1 MKTQNPLV
9 NKDTLRVLKKSLS
22 EKLKIT
28 NPMALPR
35 VEKVVVFSGV
45 GKAKVEKE
53 LFEQVKG
60 DLAKIT
66 GQRPV
71 ASRAKKSIAAFK
83 VREGDVIGL
92 KVTLRGK
99 RRDDFLE
106 KLAKIVLPTQ
116 RDFKGISEKNLDK
129 DNNLNLGFRE
139 DIVFPEVRHEHTA
152 KVFGLQVSV
161 RIKAKDKEQA
171 KALLEALGFPF
182 KKGE

>member
-1 MKTQNPLV
+1 MKTQNQLV
-9 NKDTLRVLKKSLS
+9 NKASLS
-22 EKLKIT
+22 EELKIA
-28 NPMALPR
+28 NPMALPK
-35 VEKVVVFSGV
+35 VEKVVVFSGI

-53 LFEQVKG
+53 LFEQTRE

-66 GQRPV
+66 GQLPV
-71 ASRAKKSIAAFK
+71 VSRAKKSIASFK
-83 VREGDVIGL
+83 VREGDIIGL

-106 KLAKIVLPTQ
+106 KLVKIVLPTQ

-139 DIVFPEVRHEHTA
+139 DIVFPEVRHEHMA
-152 KVFGLQVSV
+152 KIFGLQVTI
-161 RIKAKDKEQA
+161 RIKAKNREQA
-171 KALLEALGFPF
+171 KALLKVIGFPF

>member
-1 MKTQNPLV
+1 MKAQNPLV
-9 NKDTLRVLKKSLS
+9 SKISLS
-22 EKLKIT
+22 EQLNIT
-28 NPMALPR
+28 NPMALPK

-53 LFEQVKG
+53 LFEQTRE

-66 GQRPV
+66 GQLPV
-71 ASRAKKSIAAFK
+71 VSRAKKSIASFK
-83 VREGDVIGL
+83 VREGDIIGL

-116 RDFKGISEKNLDK
+116 RDFKGISQKNFDK

-139 DIVFPEVRHEHTA
+139 HIVFPEVRHEHIV
-152 KVFGLQVSV
+152 KIFGLQVSI

-171 KALLEALGFPF
+171 RALLKDLGFPF